1 MALAKIYEGI
11 EMTIQETESI
21 VMPARRV
28 VVAASDLFGMLNLQS
43 ELEMLGTKVV
53 GCAADGAQAVRA
65 TQMLNPEVVILDQG
79 LTGVD
84 TFEAA
89 EAIHADRIAP
99 VVVLVSPG
107 QKDVLKKRHATNI
120 AAFLTK
126 PLHQADVIPAIEIA
140 VAKWSAVRE
149 MEQRIAKLKRQL
161 ETREVVD
168 SAKCM
173 LMEKYSWREAEAY
186 RYMQAISMNT
196 RKPMSVIAQRILS
209 GSTAVVAVQEKAVA

>member
-1 MALAKIYEGI
+1 
-11 EMTIQETESI
+11 MTIQETVNTVSA

-28 VVAASDLFGMLNLQS
+28 VVAAAVLFGMLNLQS
-43 ELEMLGTKVV
+43 ELEQLGMKVV

-65 TQMLNPEVVILDQG
+65 ARMLNPEVVILDQG
-79 LTGVD
+79 LTRVD

-89 EAIHADRIAP
+89 EAIHSLRVAP
-99 VVVLVSPG
+99 VIVLVSPG
-107 QKDVLKKRHATNI
+107 QKDLLKKRDITSVS
-120 AAFLTK
+120 AFLTK

-140 VAKWSAVRE
+140 AAKWNAVRE
-149 MEQRIAKLKRQL
+149 MEQRIAKLQRQL
-161 ETREVVD
+161 ETREIVD
-168 SAKCM
+168 GAKCM

-209 GSTAVVAVQEKAVA
+209 GSTAVVGVSEKAVA